1 MSNTWMIW
9 DTDGLPPDGEWI
21 PVLWRSYGESGR
33 PSYSIPRLVE
43 EHAESLRE
51 RYLAWIYNLGESR
64 IDNKRLI
71 DHLEL
76 RPGFSYWWMTLIA
89 EKGNAYKS
97 LYIIHCLK
105 LFVLEEL
112 IAGQSVSGI
121 TLVSSNRMLAQTF
134 RLWCKSIG
142 LTFNWQVSE
151 EKGEQASW
159 IKEVYRILPQ
169 PLQAVIIF
177 LRYLYQRRPLRQKDA
192 QFGSDITVVDY
203 LIHLDQ
209 RALTEGS
216 FASNFWTDLVAAL
229 DQAGAKVHWLHHYI
243 GHEAV
248 PSPERARD
256 LIARFNQ
263 NGTDKQYHCCL
274 DGALGV
280 SVVLAT
286 LRDYGKLIWKSLK
299 LREVKRCF
307 HAGDSDLDF
316 WPLFK
321 CDWINAMR
329 GPIAILNCLSINMF
343 ERICD
348 RLPHQK
354 LGIYL
359 QENQGWEM
367 GFIRAWHSAGH
378 GRLIG
383 VPHSTVRFWDLRY
396 YFDRRSYGLTGRNAL
411 PVPDKVVLNG
421 PAAMRAYRQGNYPE
435 DQLGEAEAL
444 RYLYLADMKDQCGSD
459 QRRSDALRVLVLGD
473 YLAAIT
479 RQQLQWLT
487 EASSLLPPDTCYVM
501 KPHPSCPVRYSDY
514 PSLKLQNMSL
524 PLADLLC
531 QCDVVYSSNITSAAV
546 DAHCAGVP
554 VISMLDGNALNM
566 SPLRGMRNVTYVTN
580 HTELAQALRAA
591 LKRNDIDEIE
601 PYFRLDRGIP
611 GWKKIL
617 ESVSADSSLDGQ
629 KASNHHSDSSFFD
642 HP

>member
-1 MSNTWMIW
+1 MIW
-9 DTDGLPPDGEWI
+9 DTEGLPPEGEWV

-33 PSYSIPRLVE
+33 SSYSIPRLVE
-43 EHAESLRE
+43 EQAESLRE
-51 RYLAWIYNLGESR
+51 RYLAWIYKLGESR
-64 IDNKRLI
+64 IDNNRLI

-142 LTFNWQVSE
+142 LTFNWQASE
-151 EKGEQASW
+151 EEEEQTSW
-159 IKEVYRILPQ
+159 IRKAYRKLPQ
-169 PLQAVIIF
+169 PLQAVIFF
-177 LRYLYQRRPLRQKDA
+177 LRYLYQRWPLRQKDA
-192 QFGSDITVVDY
+192 QFDSDITVVDY
-203 LIHLDQ
+203 LIHLDP

-216 FASNFWTDLVAAL
+216 FASNFWTDLVASL

-263 NGTDKQYHCCL
+263 NGKGNQYHCCL

-307 HAGDSDLDF
+307 HAGDPKLNV

-321 CDWINAMR
+321 RDWINAMR
-329 GPIAILNCLSINMF
+329 GPIAILNCLNINMF
-343 ERICD
+343 ERMFN

-367 GFIRAWHSAGH
+367 GLIRAWRSAGH
-378 GRLIG
+378 GQLIG

-396 YFDRRSYGLTGRNAL
+396 FFDQRSYGLTGKNEL

-421 PAAMRAYRQGNYPE
+421 PSSLNAYRKGGYPAE
-435 DQLGEAEAL
+435 QLAEAEAL
-444 RYLYLADMKDQCGSD
+444 RYLYLADLKDQCGSD
-459 QRRSDALRVLVLGD
+459 QNISGTLRILVLGD

-487 EASSLLPPDTCYVM
+487 EASFLLPPDTCYVL
-501 KPHPSCPVRYSDY
+501 KPHPNCPVRYSDY

-524 PLADLLC
+524 PLADLLR
-531 QCDVVYSSNITSAAV
+531 QCNVVYTSNITSAAV
-546 DAHCAGVP
+546 DAYCAGVP

-580 HTELAQALRAA
+580 HVELAQALRTVPDRA
-591 LKRNDIDEIE
+591 DVDQIE
-601 PYFRLDRGIP
+601 PYFCLDRGVP
-611 GWKKIL
+611 LWRKLL
-617 ESVSADSSLDGQ
+617 EPVSAESSLD
-629 KASNHHSDSSFFD
+629 
-642 HP
+642 